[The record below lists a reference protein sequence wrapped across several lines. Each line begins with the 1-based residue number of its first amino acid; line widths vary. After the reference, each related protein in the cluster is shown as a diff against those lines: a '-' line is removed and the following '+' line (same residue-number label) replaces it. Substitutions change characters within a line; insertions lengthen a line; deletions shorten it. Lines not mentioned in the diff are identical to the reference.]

1 MDIVEYLASQTG
13 IAKQEVER
21 LIVQAPLMYKVYK
34 IPKRGVGF
42 RVIAQPSKEIKKLQ
56 RSAVE
61 ILEKILPVH
70 EKAMAYQKGKD
81 IKSNALLHVK
91 NDYLLKMDFEDF
103 FNSINPEL
111 FNSSMEKDGIE
122 INGASAVW
130 LNRLLFWNP
139 SKRKNG
145 KIILS
150 IGAPSSPLISN
161 YVMYRFDCVLDDYCN
176 ANGIVYSRYAD
187 DLTFSTSKKG
197 CLFLIPDVV
206 RKTLKNKSYKRIS
219 IKQSKTVFSSKAHN
233 RHVTGVTLN
242 NNGNISIGRD
252 RKRMLSSLIFKASN
266 NELSPDELLSLKGQL
281 GQAFYIDYRF
291 KISMLKKYGS
301 RVIKKILGENNE
313 KA

>member
-122 INGASAVW
+122 IKGANAVW

-161 YVMYRFDCVLDDYCN
+161 YVMYRFDCALDDYCN
-176 ANGIVYSRYAD
+176 ANGIMYSRYAD

-197 CLFLIPDVV
+197 VLFLIPDLV

-266 NELSPDELLSLKGQL
+266 NELSPDELLSLKGQV
-281 GQAFYIDYRF
+281 GQAFYIDYKF
-291 KISMLKKYGS
+291 KSSMLKKYGN

-313 KA
+313 KT